1 VGGRNLIACIPALHS
16 ALQDLGTPSCEAS
29 EKNDKIDELIINNE
43 INKIKMQGGECQLF
57 L

>member
-43 INKIKMQGGECQLF
+43 INKIK
-57 L
+57 